1 MNFSMYSNALRLFNV
16 NRPQTGDHL
25 GCLDGLRI
33 ISMTWVVLGH
43 SFSNINGTAAITN
56 TAFEAP
62 LVSNLS
68 KWPFK
73 FQINLSS
80 LVLFLKIC
88 LVQNHVACDAILE
101 HLCIY
106 FIEILY
112 KSLKINVIVILI
124 LVDEIILVSSC

>member
-1 MNFSMYSNALRLFNV
+1 MYSNTIRLFNV

-62 LVSNLS
+62 LVCNLS

-73 FQINLSS
+73 FQKKKYFITCS
-80 LVLFLKIC
+80 FFMKIC
-88 LVQNHVACDAILE
+88 LAPNHFACDCDAILE
-101 HLCIY
+101 PLCI
-106 FIEILY
+106 
-112 KSLKINVIVILI
+112 
-124 LVDEIILVSSC
+124 

>member
-1 MNFSMYSNALRLFNV
+1 MNFSMYSNTIRLFNV

-62 LVSNLS
+62 LVCNLS

-73 FQINLSS
+73 FQKKIFHH
-80 LVLFLKIC
+80 LFLFYENMLGSKPFC
-88 LVQNHVACDAILE
+88 M
-101 HLCIY
+101 
-106 FIEILY
+106 
-112 KSLKINVIVILI
+112 
-124 LVDEIILVSSC
+124 

>member
-1 MNFSMYSNALRLFNV
+1 MNFSMYSNALRLFDV

-62 LVSNLS
+62 LVSNRPS
-68 KWPFK
+68 
-73 FQINLSS
+73 
-80 LVLFLKIC
+80 FLTGFFSEF
-88 LVQNHVACDAILE
+88 HAILGQ
-101 HLCIY
+101 
-106 FIEILY
+106 
-112 KSLKINVIVILI
+112 
-124 LVDEIILVSSC
+124 